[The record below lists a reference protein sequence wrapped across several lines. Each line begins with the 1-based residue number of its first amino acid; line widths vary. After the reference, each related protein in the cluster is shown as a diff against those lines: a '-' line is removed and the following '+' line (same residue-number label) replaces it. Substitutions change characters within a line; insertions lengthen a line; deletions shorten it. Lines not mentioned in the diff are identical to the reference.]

1 MTAAPPWKFLLSP
14 PEVGELE
21 REFLLGAFDSNWIA
35 PAGPDLEGLEADLA
49 ELTGAPHVVAL
60 SSGTEALFLALE
72 AVGVRPGDDV
82 VVPSLT
88 FAASA
93 FAVSQCGARPCFV
106 DASRHDWH
114 LDPDLLSGDLER
126 RARAGDLPAAVI
138 SVDLY
143 GSVADG
149 RRLAEL
155 CGRFGVPLVADSAEA
170 VGAYRD
176 GEHAGRSATVG
187 VLSFN
192 GNKIVTTGGGGA
204 IFSDDAA
211 IVERAR
217 YLGTQAREPVPWYEH
232 TEVGRNA
239 RLSNISAAIGRGQ
252 LRTLA
257 DRIVG
262 RRRVRKGYEDRLS
275 GEAIS
280 FQPIPDGCV
289 PNHWLTTITVDSG
302 MAERDRLLDALR
314 RAGVEARHGFKPMHL
329 QPVYRDHP
337 MLAGAVSDDLFARSL
352 SLPSGSR
359 LTDDDLDVICDVIV
373 GARA

>member
-1 MTAAPPWKFLLSP
+1 MTAAPAWKFLLSP

-21 REFLLGAFDSNWIA
+21 RQFLTGAFDSNWIA
-35 PAGPDLEGLEADLA
+35 PAGPDLAGFEADLA

-60 SSGTEALFLALE
+60 SSGTEALFLSLE

-82 VVPSLT
+82 LVPSLT

-93 FAVSQCGARPCFV
+93 FAVSQHGARPCFI

-114 LDPDLLSGDLER
+114 LDHDLVAGELAR
-126 RARAGDLPAAVI
+126 RARDGDLPAAVI

-149 RRLAEL
+149 RQLADL
-155 CGRFGVPLVADSAEA
+155 CERYEVPLVADSAEA
-170 VGAYRD
+170 AGARRD
-176 GEHAGRSATVG
+176 GMHAGRAATVG

-204 IFSDDAA
+204 IFSDDET
-211 IVERAR
+211 VVDRAR
-217 YLGTQAREPVPWYEH
+217 YLGTQARDPVPWYQH
-232 TEVGRNA
+232 TEVGWNA

-252 LRTLA
+252 LGTLA
-257 DRIVG
+257 DRIAG
-262 RRRVRKGYEDRLS
+262 RHRVRRGYQDRL
-275 GEAIS
+275 ADLAVS
-280 FQPIPDGCV
+280 FQPTPDDCT
-289 PNHWLTTITVDSG
+289 PNYWLTTITVNSG
-302 MAERDRLLDALR
+302 MADRDRILDALR
-314 RAGVEARHGFKPMHL
+314 QHGIEARHGFKPMHL

-337 MLAGAVSDDLFARSL
+337 MLGGAVSDDLFARSL

-359 LTDDDLDVICDVIV
+359 LTDDDLDVICGVIV
-373 GARA
+373 DACL